1 MPEGSRSRRR
11 AATAAMGL
19 LALPLCIAASLNP
32 TSAAADEPFYR
43 GKVVNLVVGFA
54 VDNSFDSYGRL
65 IARHLSKY
73 LPGNPTI
80 VVQNMPGAGSL
91 RATNNLYN
99 VAPKDGTTIGIID
112 QAMYLNQ
119 LMLLQGLQA
128 DVLKFNWIGRMV
140 GNSAVLIARG
150 AAAAKTADDLYTKEL
165 IVAASG
171 SSSRLNWTA
180 LNTIAGTKLKLII
193 GYDGSG
199 SARLAMERGEIDA
212 LSLPWFSVKLEYTE
226 AMKQGQVHPI
236 LQAGIEKNAGLEHLP
251 RMMDLAKDDEGRKVL
266 EMFSGPSLI
275 GRSLMAP
282 PGLPPERVTE
292 LRNAFTQMLDDD
304 AFKNEAGKMML
315 ELDPMPGAKLQTML
329 SDLQYSPE
337 VLEKARAIAKTTR

>member
-1 MPEGSRSRRR
+1 MAGEFRSWWR
-11 AATAAMGL
+11 AQITYLLLLATP
-19 LALPLCIAASLNP
+19 LALPSP
-32 TSAAADEPFYR
+32 AAADELFYR
-43 GKVVNLVVGFA
+43 GKVINLIVGFA

-65 IARHLSKY
+65 ISRHLAKY

-112 QAMYLNQ
+112 QAMVLNQ
-119 LMLLQGLQA
+119 LLLLQGLQA

-150 AAAAKTADDLYTKEL
+150 GAAAKSADDLFTKEL

-180 LNTIAGTKLKLII
+180 LNTMAGTKLKLIM
-193 GYDGSG
+193 GYTGSS
-199 SARLAMERGEIDA
+199 SARLAMERGEVDA

-226 AMKQGQVHPI
+226 AMKYGQVRPL
-236 LQAGIEKNAGLEHLP
+236 LQAGIEKNPGLEHLP
-251 RMMDLAKDDEGRKVL
+251 RMMDLAKDDDGRKVL

-282 PGLPPERVTE
+282 PGLPTERVAE
-292 LRNAFTQMLDDD
+292 LRHAFTRMLDDP
-304 AFKNEAGKMML
+304 ALRREAGKMML
-315 ELDPMPGAKLQTML
+315 ELDPMPGAKLQAMV
-329 SDLQYSPE
+329 SEMQYSSE
-337 VLEKARAIAKTTR
+337 VLEKGRAIAKTAR

>member
-1 MPEGSRSRRR
+1 MPGGFRSRWW
-11 AATAAMGL
+11 TWITCL
-19 LALPLCIAASLNP
+19 PVLALVAVAVP
-32 TSAAADEPFYR
+32 SAAAADVPFYR
-43 GKVVNLVVGFA
+43 GKVVNLIVGFA

-65 IARHLSKY
+65 ISRHLAKY
-73 LPGNPTI
+73 LPGNPTV

-112 QAMYLNQ
+112 QAMILNQ
-119 LMLLQGLQA
+119 LLLLQGLQA

-150 AAAAKTADDLYTKEL
+150 GAAAKSADDLFAKDL

-180 LNTIAGTKLKLII
+180 LNTMAGTKLKLIT

-199 SARLAMERGEIDA
+199 SARLAMERGEVDA

-226 AMKQGQVHPI
+226 AMKQGQVRPL
-236 LQAGIEKNAGLEHLP
+236 LQAGIEKNQGLEHLP
-251 RMMDLAKDDEGRKVL
+251 RMMDLAKDDDGRMVL

-282 PGLPPERVTE
+282 PGLPTERVAE
-292 LRNAFTQMLDDD
+292 LRKAFTQMLDDP
-304 AFKNEAGKMML
+304 AFKSEASKMML
-315 ELDPMPGAKLQTML
+315 EIDPMPGAKLQAML
-329 SDLQYSPE
+329 NAMQYSPE

>member
-1 MPEGSRSRRR
+1 MSGEFRSWWR
-11 AATAAMGL
+11 AQIAGFLLLAAP
-19 LALPLCIAASLNP
+19 LALPSP
-32 TSAAADEPFYR
+32 AAADELFYR
-43 GKVVNLVVGFA
+43 GKVINLIVGFA

-65 IARHLSKY
+65 ISRHLAKY

-80 VVQNMPGAGSL
+80 VVKNMPGAGSL

-112 QAMYLNQ
+112 QAMVLNQ
-119 LMLLQGLQA
+119 LLLLQGLQA

-150 AAAAKTADDLYTKEL
+150 GAPAKSADDLFTKEL

-180 LNTIAGTKLKLII
+180 LNTMAGTKLKLIT
-193 GYDGSG
+193 GYTGSS
-199 SARLAMERGEIDA
+199 SARLAMERGEVDA

-226 AMKQGQVHPI
+226 AMKQGRVRPL
-236 LQAGIEKNAGLEHLP
+236 LQAGIEKNPGLEHLP
-251 RMMDLAKDDEGRKVL
+251 RMMDLAKDDDGRKVL
-266 EMFSGPSLI
+266 EMFAGPSLI

-282 PGLPPERVTE
+282 PGLPTERVAE
-292 LRNAFTQMLDDD
+292 LRYAFTQMLDDP
-304 AFKNEAGKMML
+304 AFRSEAGKMKL
-315 ELDPMPGAKLQTML
+315 ELDPMPGAKLQSIVSEM
-329 SDLQYSPE
+329 QYSAE
-337 VLEKARAIAKTTR
+337 VLKKGRAIAKTAR

>member
-1 MPEGSRSRRR
+1 MPGEFRSRWWTGITCLFLL
-11 AATAAMGL
+11 AAP
-19 LALPLCIAASLNP
+19 LALPSP
-32 TSAAADEPFYR
+32 AAADEPFYR
-43 GKVVNLVVGFA
+43 GKVVNLIVGFA

-65 IARHLSKY
+65 ISRHLAKY

-91 RATNNLYN
+91 RAANNLYN

-112 QAMYLNQ
+112 QAMRLNQ
-119 LMLLQGLQA
+119 LLLLQGLQA

-150 AAAAKTADDLYTKEL
+150 GAAAKSADDLFTKDL

-180 LNTIAGTKLKLII
+180 LNTMAGTKLKLIT

-199 SARLAMERGEIDA
+199 SARLAMERGEVDA

-226 AMKQGQVHPI
+226 AMKQGQVRPL
-236 LQAGIEKNAGLEHLP
+236 LQAGIEKNQGLEHLP
-251 RMMDLAKDDEGRKVL
+251 RMMDLAKDDDGRKVL

-282 PGLPPERVTE
+282 PGLPAERVAE
-292 LRNAFTQMLDDD
+292 LRSAFTQMLDDP
-304 AFKNEAGKMML
+304 AFKNEAGKMLL
-315 ELDPMPGAKLQTML
+315 ELDPMPGAKLQAML
-329 SDLQYSPE
+329 SEMQYSTE
-337 VLEKARAIAKTTR
+337 VLE

>member
-1 MPEGSRSRRR
+1 MSEKFRSWWLAQTTCLLLF
-11 AATAAMGL
+11 AAP
-19 LALPLCIAASLNP
+19 LAL
-32 TSAAADEPFYR
+32 TSPAAADEPFYR
-43 GKVVNLVVGFA
+43 GKVINLVVGFA

-65 IARHLSKY
+65 ISRHLAKY
-73 LPGNPTI
+73 LPGHPTI

-112 QAMYLNQ
+112 QAMVLNQ
-119 LMLLQGLQA
+119 LLLLQGLQA

-140 GNSAVLIARG
+140 GNSPVLFARGG
-150 AAAAKTADDLYTKEL
+150 AAAKSAEDLFTKEL

-180 LNTIAGTKLKLII
+180 LNTIAGTKLKLIT
-193 GYDGSG
+193 GYTGSS
-199 SARLAMERGEIDA
+199 SARLAMERGEVDA
-212 LSLPWFSVKLEYTE
+212 LSLPWFSVKLEYTD
-226 AMKQGQVHPI
+226 AMKLGQVRPL

-251 RMMDLAKDDEGRKVL
+251 RMMDLAKDDDGRKVL

-282 PGLPPERVTE
+282 PGLPTERVAQ
-292 LRNAFTQMLDDD
+292 LRHAFTRMLDDP
-304 AFKNEAGKMML
+304 AFRREAGKMML
-315 ELDPMPGAKLQTML
+315 ELDPMPGAKLQTMV
-329 SDLQYSPE
+329 SEMRYSSE
-337 VLEKARAIAKTTR
+337 VLEKGRAIAKTAR